1 MPGLLTIL
9 NTGPFGIPLDQPTRF
24 FQECWSF
31 PFEMLGGSRSR
42 FEITQ
47 CTTVLFHRGTEVPT
61 SLFVQPVGQRPISG
75 SSEIDPVA
83 DYLDTPG

>member
-1 MPGLLTIL
+1 
-9 NTGPFGIPLDQPTRF
+9 
-24 FQECWSF
+24 
-31 PFEMLGGSRSR
+31 MLGGSRSR